1 MHCLNFCRLVN
12 QESPAFQGT
21 RQPNFFSCVSRKAWI
36 DRSLEIKSNMDK
48 VTLSFILTYSTIAK
62 KVRMMM
68 GKKKRVLDKKRKNNS
83 QSVASN

>member
-1 MHCLNFCRLVN
+1 
-12 QESPAFQGT
+12 
-21 RQPNFFSCVSRKAWI
+21 
-36 DRSLEIKSNMDK
+36 MDK

-68 GKKKRVLDKKRKNNS
+68 GKKKRVLDKKRKTNS